1 VPDLDH
7 LLDEFAA
14 RFARGERPDPRDY
27 LRRAGEEA
35 DELAELIDAFLV
47 AAGPPAPDAETVALM
62 EAWIAGEPPL
72 LELRRRR
79 GQRREAVVEAI
90 LGALGIDPAKRS
102 KVAGHYHRLES
113 GLLDTRRVDRRVL
126 DAIAAAIGA
135 TVEELTVWAAPS
147 RGTVA
152 AEVYLRSA
160 ASPAAGVVAFR
171 ADVAEPDEVDVLFG
185 VAG

>member
-1 VPDLDH
+1 MTDLDH

-14 RFARGERPDPRDY
+14 RFARGEHPDPRDY

-47 AAGPPAPDAETVALM
+47 AAGPPSPDAETVALM

-79 GQRREAVVEAI
+79 GHRREAVVEAI
-90 LGALGIDPAKRS
+90 LGTLGIDPAKRS

-126 DAIAAAIGA
+126 DAIAGAIGA
-135 TVEELTVWAAPS
+135 TVEDLLAWASPP
-147 RGTVA
+147 RGVVA
-152 AEVYLRSA
+152 AEVYLRPAAAPIAGVAAFSA
-160 ASPAAGVVAFR
+160 AA
-171 ADVAEPDEVDVLFG
+171 AEPDEVDVLFG
-185 VAG
+185 LAG

>member
-1 VPDLDH
+1 MPDLDH

-35 DELAELIDAFLV
+35 DELAELIDAVLV
-47 AAGPPAPDAETVALM
+47 AGGPPAPDQETVALM

-90 LGALGIDPAKRS
+90 LAALGLEPAKRA

-126 DAIAAAIGA
+126 DAIAGAIGA
-135 TVEELTVWAAPS
+135 TVDDVLAWAAPP

-152 AEVYLRSA
+152 AEVYLRQA
-160 ASPAAGVVAFR
+160 AAPARAVDAF
-171 ADVAEPDEVDVLFG
+171 AAEVGEPDEVDVLFG
-185 VAG
+185 VTG